1 MVTPPNRTTATLSAR
16 LLQPHTRATARSNG
30 IKTSFA
36 QLLRTTGSV
45 ARPNLTPRTAS
56 APSSAAFD
64 ASQKLVARHVSVAPA
79 IMIAAPPATV
89 TPAAGAIL
97 GIGAGTNPQLM
108 ATPPVLMPMTS
119 GLDLRPPDLGV
130 SSAPHGL
137 DAATGLPRETSA
149 DRYWDSQ
156 PPAVQALR
164 DIKDP
169 NVRAQTASNLA
180 SQGYTIDVP
189 IMVWNW
195 DPEATMAGRQNMGYT
210 WVPSSGQPNVG
221 SAPGLGGYDPTH
233 MPPGAIA
240 VNLDFAKGAA
250 GHNSSLRRSSSPSHS
265 DPNDPPLLRSN
276 G

>member
-1 MVTPPNRTTATLSAR
+1 
-16 LLQPHTRATARSNG
+16 
-30 IKTSFA
+30 
-36 QLLRTTGSV
+36 
-45 ARPNLTPRTAS
+45 
-56 APSSAAFD
+56 
-64 ASQKLVARHVSVAPA
+64 
-79 IMIAAPPATV
+79 
-89 TPAAGAIL
+89 
-97 GIGAGTNPQLM
+97 M

-137 DAATGLPRETSA
+137 DAATRLPRETSA

-195 DPEATMAGRQNMGYT
+195 DPEATMTVRQNMGYT

-233 MPPGAIA
+233 IPAGAIP
-240 VNLDFAKGAA
+240 VTLDFAKGAT
-250 GHNSSLRRSSSPSHS
+250 GHNSWLARS
-265 DPNDPPLLRSN
+265 
-276 G
+276 

>member
-64 ASQKLVARHVSVAPA
+64 ARQKLVARQVSVAAPA
-79 IMIAAPPATV
+79 LPSASPGASSLAAT
-89 TPAAGAIL
+89 
-97 GIGAGTNPQLM
+97 GTSPQLM
-108 ATPPVLMPMTS
+108 ATPPLLMPMTS

-137 DAATGLPRETSA
+137 DAATRLPRETSA

-195 DPEATMAGRQNMGYT
+195 DPEATMTVRQNMGYT

-233 MPPGAIA
+233 LPA
-240 VNLDFAKGAA
+240 VATSVTRAFAKGAA

>member
-1 MVTPPNRTTATLSAR
+1 MVTPPNRTTATISAR
-16 LLQPHTRATARSNG
+16 LLQTHTRATAKADG

-45 ARPNLTPRTAS
+45 ARPNLTSRMAS
-56 APSSAAFD
+56 APASPAFG
-64 ASQKLVARHVSVAPA
+64 ASQKLVARQVSVAPA
-79 IMIAAPPATV
+79 IMIPAPPATA
-89 TPAAGAIL
+89 TPAAGTIL
-97 GIGAGTNPQLM
+97 GIDAGTNPQLI
-108 ATPPVLMPMTS
+108 ATPPILMPMTS
-119 GLDLRPPDLGV
+119 GLDLRPPGLGV

-156 PPAVQALR
+156 PAAVQALR

-169 NVRAQTASNLA
+169 NVREQTATNLA

-195 DPEATMAGRQNMGYT
+195 DPEATMTVRQNMGYT
-210 WVPSSGQPNVG
+210 WVPSPGHPTVG
-221 SAPGLGGYDPTH
+221 SAPVLAAYSPTPT
-233 MPPGAIA
+233 PPTAIA